1 MALLNACNVS
11 LNTVNTGTECDASM
25 DATAMLIMVPVGA
38 SWTDADITGA
48 GSFTE
53 FAKTKIHAAGSSRWF
68 PIGGYAAP
76 INSITE
82 SNEADVTETLDDGS
96 TIFVRYG
103 KYNRTFSTTKGGLCL
118 ADKLMR
124 FPKGY
129 SFVEVDISGKV
140 LQYKVSE
147 GTYKGV
153 PVTLFKG
160 LAPEA
165 ANLKTS
171 YKNKFMLSFDP
182 VAYVQN
188 GVISATDSDEDV
200 LGLQGLLD
208 VEVTA
213 GTATQTTTNIFF
225 GVKTECAETDLVELY
240 TGTGAGKIGQITNF
254 IVTKV
259 SDGTVVTPSAV
270 AVVNGEVRLTGTY
283 TSGADYYVAM
293 NVPATLKT
301 NGISGY
307 EGVKKA
313 TISIP

>member
-25 DATAMLIMVPVGA
+25 DATSLLLMVPA
-38 SWTDADITGA
+38 SATWTDADIVSA

-53 FAKTKIHAAGSSRWF
+53 FAKTKIHAAGSLRWF
-68 PIGGYAAP
+68 PIGGFAAP
-76 INSITE
+76 IQSITE
-82 SNEADVTETLDDGS
+82 NNEADVTETLDDGS

-103 KYNRTFSTTKGGLCL
+103 KYNRTFSTTKGGMCL

-129 SFVEVDISGKV
+129 SFVEVDITGKC
-140 LQYKVSE
+140 LKYKVSD
-147 GTYKGV
+147 GVYKGV

-171 YKNKFMLSFDP
+171 YKNKFMISFDP

-188 GVISATDSDEDV
+188 GVIFSGDSDED
-200 LGLQGLLD
+200 LQGLTGLID
-208 VEVTA
+208 AEVTEGN
-213 GTATQTTTNIFF
+213 GTHSTTNIFV
-225 GVKTECAETDLVELY
+225 GVKTECADTDLVALY
-240 TGTGAGKIGQITNF
+240 TGTGAGTIGQISNF
-254 IVTKV
+254 IVKKV
-259 SDGTVVTPSAV
+259 SDGSVVTPGSV
-270 AVVNGEVRLTGTY
+270 AIISGEVRLTGTY
-283 TSGADYYVAM
+283 TSGSDYTVELSA
-293 NVPATLKT
+293 PATLKT